1 MRKSMKSVLKKRCF
15 GEKGEQ
21 SEGKLI
27 SMTTMR
33 RSCYRNW
40 GRIQEMEYSL
50 KNGRISMRGKIKNRH
65 EKRISNNKF
74 FHVVGLTSRI

>member
-33 RSCYRNW
+33 RSFYRNW
-40 GRIQEMEYSL
+40 RRIQETEDSL
-50 KNGRISMRGKIKNRH
+50 KNGRISISCIVFLVKSKIGMRK
-65 EKRISNNKF
+65 EFRITIF
-74 FHVVGLTSRI
+74 FTL